1 MSNDPFSIRTISKGD
16 EARVVRTLVFDEQFK
31 LRPLKRGESVGD
43 VPGVRY
49 FQEVFRGDYI
59 ITTTQKDGSKIPH
72 LRVTRHRDAAISG
85 PFATE
90 VLNRINPV
98 LARYLMDYKI

>member
-1 MSNDPFSIRTISKGD
+1 MSNDPFSIRTISKGE
-16 EARVVRTLVFDEQFK
+16 EAKEVRTLVFDEQFK
-31 LRPLKRGESVGD
+31 MRPLKRGESVGET
-43 VPGVRY
+43 PGIRY

-59 ITTTQKDGSKIPH
+59 ITTTLKDGSTLPH

-85 PFATE
+85 PFAVE
-90 VLNRINPV
+90 VINRINPI